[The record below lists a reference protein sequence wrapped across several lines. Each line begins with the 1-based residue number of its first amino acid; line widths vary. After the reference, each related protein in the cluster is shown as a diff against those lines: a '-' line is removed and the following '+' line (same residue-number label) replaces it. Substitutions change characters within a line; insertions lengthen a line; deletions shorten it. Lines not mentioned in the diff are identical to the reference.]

1 MKRFTNND
9 KLNAVIMS
17 ALFRMTSPKS
27 PVVLKNVVISN
38 TGASASLYA
47 GDRLIEDL
55 KGAVTYPIITI
66 DTDYAYIR
74 FNVAGL
80 VGDLRVGEAL
90 VKGVCVVR
98 QPALAN
104 IEDVE
109 IKLGDGLTASITAS
123 ELHIDA
129 DLDKLVNNPN
139 LAQPVSV
146 EDAIHTIN
154 GLVPNQG
161 AVNFTGAGDITVD
174 ATKVR

>member
-38 TGASASLYA
+38 TGASASLYV
-47 GDRLIEDL
+47 GNSLVENL
-55 KGAVTYPIITI
+55 KGVVTYPIITI
-66 DTDYAYIR
+66 NTDYAYIR

-80 VGDLRVGEAL
+80 VGDLRIGEAL

-98 QPALAN
+98 QPASAN

-109 IKLGDGLTASITAS
+109 IKLGGGLTASVTAA
-123 ELHIDA
+123 ELHIDT

-139 LAQPVSV
+139 LTQPVSV
-146 EDAIHTIN
+146 KGAIHTIN

-161 AVNFTGAGDITVD
+161 AVNFAGAGDITVD
-174 ATKVR
+174 VTKVG

>member
-17 ALFRMTSPKS
+17 ALFRLNSLKS
-27 PVVLKNVVISN
+27 PAVLKNVDISN
-38 TGASASLYA
+38 AGASASLYA
-47 GDRLIEDL
+47 GDHLIEDL
-55 KGAVTYPIITI
+55 KGVVTYPIITI

-80 VGDLRVGEAL
+80 MGDLRISEAL
-90 VKGVCVVR
+90 VKGVCSVR
-98 QPALAN
+98 QPTLAN

-109 IKLGDGLTASITAS
+109 IKLGDGLTASVTAT
-123 ELHIDA
+123 ELHIDT

-139 LAQPVSV
+139 LSQPVSV

-161 AVNFTGAGDITVD
+161 AVNFAGAGDITVD
-174 ATKVR
+174 VAKVR

>member
-17 ALFRMTSPKS
+17 ALFRVTSPKS

-38 TGASASLYA
+38 AGASASLYA
-47 GDRLIEDL
+47 GNHLIEDL
-55 KGAVTYPIITI
+55 KGVVTYPIITI
-66 DTDYAYIR
+66 NTDHAYIR

-80 VGDLRVGEAL
+80 VGDLRISEAL

-98 QPALAN
+98 QPASAN
-104 IEDVE
+104 SEDVE
-109 IKLGDGLTASITAS
+109 IRLGDGLTASITAA

-146 EDAIHTIN
+146 DDAIHTIN
-154 GLVPNQG
+154 GLIPNQG
-161 AVNFTGAGDITVD
+161 AVNFAGAGGITVD
-174 ATKVR
+174 VTKVR